1 MHLPKGIA
9 YCGGFGNSAIA
20 CMFFLL
26 SSISRVK
33 DNHNFLVRVFN
44 YLSLRQF
51 KLLELFQLNTLIK
64 GYDAAN
70 NFAISNIH

>member
-26 SSISRVK
+26 SSILFSDTSGPADSTGGTVGYRESIGS
-33 DNHNFLVRVFN
+33 NFRM
-44 YLSLRQF
+44 
-51 KLLELFQLNTLIK
+51 
-64 GYDAAN
+64 
-70 NFAISNIH
+70 